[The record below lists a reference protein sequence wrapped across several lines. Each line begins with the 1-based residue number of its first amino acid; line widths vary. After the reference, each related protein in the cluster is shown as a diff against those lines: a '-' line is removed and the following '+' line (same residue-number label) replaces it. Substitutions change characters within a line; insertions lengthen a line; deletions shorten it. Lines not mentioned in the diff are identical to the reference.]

1 MKKFKTIESWASNLG
16 YIVESDSDGY
26 VWYKENNAK
35 YAYCKT
41 VQDVID
47 QILLDIKSGYEG
59 EA

>member
-26 VWYKENNAK
+26 VWYKENNFRASRC
-35 YAYCKT
+35 AT
-41 VQDVID
+41 VFEAID
-47 QILLDIKSGYEG
+47 QILSEIRSGYEG